1 MQEKHRVF
9 VTINLPEKIKKE
21 LIDFSQKW
29 SDLPVRWTRKESLH
43 LTLAFLGYLSD
54 EDLVKICQAIQE
66 IDSKH
71 SSFPVNFTKID
82 YGPKNKGVPR
92 LIWLEG
98 EKSEELSLL
107 KKDLDKILIQTIGFM
122 PENRD
127 FTPHIT
133 LARIKKWDW
142 QRIEPE
148 ERPEIAEDFFMDF
161 EVQSVEVIESRLKR
175 GGAEYTILQSYNLK
189 PET

>member
-1 MQEKHRVF
+1 MQERHRVF
-9 VTINLPEKIKKE
+9 VAINLPEKIKKE

-29 SDLPVRWTRKESLH
+29 PDLPVRWTKEESLH
-43 LTLAFLGYLSD
+43 LTLAFLGYLND
-54 EDLVKICQAIQE
+54 EDLVKVCQAIQE

-71 SSFPVNFTKID
+71 SSFSITFTKID
-82 YGPKNKGVPR
+82 YGPKDKEAPR

-98 EKSEELSLL
+98 EKSKELSLL
-107 KKDLDKILIQTIGFM
+107 KKSLDKILIQTIGFL

-133 LARIKKWDW
+133 LARIRKWDW

-148 ERPEIAEDFFMDF
+148 ERPEITEDFLMDF
-161 EVQSVEVIESRLKR
+161 EVRSIEVMESRLKKS
-175 GGAEYTILQSYNLK
+175 GAEYAILESIKLGK
-189 PET
+189 